1 MTQRDIQVIRHLY
14 RHGSLSNQELSDLL
28 GTSPSTVTATARR
41 LLAEGVI
48 AIQDARHFDRKLH
61 AGERRKKTYQ
71 LNPAYGFA
79 VVVEIDFDRVVI
91 HECRFDLSITDS
103 RRTPLTGYDAEEL
116 LGRVDREL
124 AAYLERPTGG
134 RLLGVGLSVPGQVDV
149 GRRVGIHNT
158 RIENW
163 ANVDLNRFASYSENL
178 VAENVANA
186 VAIGEH
192 LRGSAR
198 DVEDFLVFHVGNG
211 AGMGIVIDG
220 RLHRGHN
227 FAAGEAGHVIV
238 DEASG
243 VTCNCGNRGCL
254 ESFVSRRAVLKKLG
268 ELRESNVPS
277 GILSTLDLHSRNDVY
292 RLLGDYYDAGDKVA
306 YLVVEELAHKLGL
319 ATANIVRVLAP
330 SRIVLSGPITDLG
343 RGFMGRLE
351 QSLLRYHLPWLD
363 PVPVVY
369 GEDDSISAARGIG
382 AQVFGNLWPG

>member
-1 MTQRDIQVIRHLY
+1 MTQRDVHLIRQLY
-14 RHGSLSNQELSDLL
+14 RHGPLSNQELSVLL
-28 GTSPSTVTATARR
+28 GTSPSTVTTAARKLR
-41 LLAEGVI
+41 ADGVI
-48 AIQDARHFDRKLH
+48 AIQDARHFNRKLQ

-71 LNPAYGFA
+71 LDPAYGFA
-79 VVVEIDFDRVVI
+79 VVVEVDFDCLVV
-91 HECRFDLSITDS
+91 HECRFDLSVTDS
-103 RRTPLTGYDAEEL
+103 RRIPLAGYETEKL
-116 LGRVDREL
+116 LDRVDMEL
-124 AAYLERPTGG
+124 AAYLNGRTGG
-134 RLLGVGLSVPGQVDV
+134 RLLGIGLSVPGQVDV
-149 GRRVGIHNT
+149 VRRIGIHNT

-163 ANVDLNRFASYSENL
+163 TNVDLNRFASYSENL

-198 DVEDFLVFHVGNG
+198 DVEDFLVLHVGNG
-211 AGMGIVIDG
+211 AGMGIVIGG

-254 ESFVSRRAVLKKLG
+254 ESFVSRRAVLKNLG

-277 GILSTLDLHSRNDVY
+277 GILSTLDLHRRNDVY

-319 ATANIVRVLAP
+319 ATANIARVLAP
-330 SRIVLSGPITDLG
+330 SRIVLSGPITALG
-343 RGFMGRLE
+343 RGFMDRLE

-382 AQVFGNLWPG
+382 AQVFANLWPG